1 MKSRIIVIVICLGIF
16 TGLNGC
22 GFMGK
27 KYLKSESEQHQ
38 ISTAGKKK
46 VKLENISGNIVI
58 TRSSDSALM
67 TVKATKEIKVKKK
80 YLDKPFDEIE
90 LKIDTAGSIISI
102 NSEINKEREDGFF
115 KFNISRDK
123 RVDYE
128 ISIPAYIELE
138 IENINGDITA
148 KNLDNDL
155 NLDIVNGEVEF
166 RNYTG
171 RLNCDI
177 TNGSFSG
184 EIDSTRGIDI
194 STINGS
200 VTLNLNNFM
209 SANIRAETVNGRIVE
224 ENLQF
229 RVIDK
234 EKKMFRGTLGNSD
247 SNVDIKIETV
257 NGKIKLIG
265 RNEI

>member
-1 MKSRIIVIVICLGIF
+1 MKSRIILLLISLGIIVSA
-16 TGLNGC
+16 NGC
-22 GFMGK
+22 GLMGK
-27 KYLKSESEQHQ
+27 KYLKSNSEQHQ

-46 VKLENISGNIVI
+46 MKLENISGNIVI
-58 TRSSDSALM
+58 YRSSDSGSMIL
-67 TVKATKEIKVKKK
+67 KATKEIKVKKK
-80 YLDKPFDEIE
+80 YLGTPFDEIE
-90 LKIDTAGSIISI
+90 LKIDTTGDLISI
-102 NSEINKEREDGFF
+102 NSEVSKDRDDGFF
-115 KFNISRDK
+115 KFNTGRNLK
-123 RVDYE
+123 VDYE
-128 ISIPAYIELE
+128 ITVPSGIEIE
-138 IENINGDITA
+138 IENINGDVTA
-148 KNLDNDL
+148 KNLNSDL
-155 NLDIVNGEVEF
+155 RIDLVNGDIELS
-166 RNYTG
+166 NYTG
-171 RLNCDI
+171 SLDCEI

-209 SANIRAETVNGRIVE
+209 NANVKAETVNGRITE

-234 EKKMFRGTLGNSD
+234 EKKMFKGVLGTED